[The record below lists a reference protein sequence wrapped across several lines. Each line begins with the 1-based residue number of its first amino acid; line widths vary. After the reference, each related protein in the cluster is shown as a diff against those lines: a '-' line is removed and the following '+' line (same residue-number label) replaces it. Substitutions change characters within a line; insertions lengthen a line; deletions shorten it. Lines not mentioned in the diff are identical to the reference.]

1 MSFKLI
7 GNGVVEIVLVDF
19 NDVDVEDKVGEDD
32 DDDVEDKV
40 GDAVVVVED
49 NKVDESRESSDD
61 MMVISE
67 MRSCHT

>member
-1 MSFKLI
+1 MSFKHI
-7 GNGVVEIVLVDF
+7 GNGVVEIVLVDS
-19 NDVDVEDKVGEDD
+19 N